1 MGQLT
6 KGDEV
11 STIGGIVG
19 KVTKV
24 SDDYIAVEI
33 SDGVEMKFQKSAIS
47 ATLPKGTL
55 KSI

>member
-24 SDDYIAVEI
+24 NDDYIAVEI